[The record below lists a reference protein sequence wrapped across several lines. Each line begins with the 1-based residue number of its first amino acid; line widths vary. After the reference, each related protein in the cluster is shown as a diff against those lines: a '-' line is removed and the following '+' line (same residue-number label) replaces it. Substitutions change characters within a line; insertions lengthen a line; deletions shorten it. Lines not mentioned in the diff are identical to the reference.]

1 MGNRWTSERRHAT
14 MTPSKNSESGGG
26 AKVGWNDDKSST
38 APELRTCAVTEPIGS
53 VSRQPCSEI
62 TPTDGDIRRI
72 TIYRSY
78 ASKMAPPPEAETEL
92 RPNRSSS
99 TGARFET
106 DVWRSLGHAYKLY
119 KLYKRWLGSRVVSL
133 LDSGAERPG
142 FKSQPWRCRVTVLGK
157 LFTPIVPLF
166 TKQQN
171 W

>member
-53 VSRQPCSEI
+53 VSRQLCSEI

-78 ASKMAPPPEAETEL
+78 SSKMAPPPEAETEL

-119 KLYKRWLGSRVVSL
+119 KPQGTRGGSVAEWLACLTQAQNGPGSNRIRDAV
-133 LDSGAERPG
+133 G
-142 FKSQPWRCRVTVLGK
+142 
-157 LFTPIVPLF
+157 
-166 TKQQN
+166 
-171 W
+171 